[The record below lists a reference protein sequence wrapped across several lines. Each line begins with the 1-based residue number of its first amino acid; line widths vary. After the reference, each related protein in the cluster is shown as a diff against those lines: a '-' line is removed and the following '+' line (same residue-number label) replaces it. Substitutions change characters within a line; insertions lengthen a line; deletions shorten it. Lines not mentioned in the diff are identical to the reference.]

1 MRSNL
6 LCVMVCVF
14 IIAGSCR
21 LARAQQFSI
30 SAGSRVTLFNQ
41 KIPIYPVNLHSTDG
55 KLIGTYSS
63 PDAIRHR
70 VGYDVGLSLLQ
81 NIQLRNMHFVIQPQI
96 KYAVNVYEQLG
107 IAQFKHG
114 FGLYSALHKN
124 HTAELHLLS
133 YEPILNAKTK
143 IYLIFGFYG
152 RYLLSLTQD
161 DNNIQQ
167 NMPLSDQY
175 PVHRSSWSIP
185 MNERLSYGLKGG
197 IGVRFK
203 IIDIQL
209 SDQYSPSIINSWGMD
224 KGGHSLSFSLQYW
237 LNKRKSILNTVL

>member
-6 LCVMVCVF
+6 LCAMVCVF

-21 LARAQQFSI
+21 LARAQQFGT

-41 KIPIYPVNLHSTDG
+41 KIPIYPVNIHSADG
-55 KLIGTYSS
+55 KSIGTYSS
-63 PDAIRHR
+63 PDAIRHKL
-70 VGYDVGLSLLQ
+70 GYDIGFSFLQ
-81 NIQLRNMHFVIQPQI
+81 TIRIRKLHFAIQPQI

-107 IAQFKHG
+107 ITQYKHG
-114 FGLYSALHKN
+114 FGLYSALHKS

-133 YEPILNAKTK
+133 YEPIINAKTK
-143 IYLIFGFYG
+143 VYLIFGLYG
-152 RYLLSLTQD
+152 RYLLALTQD
-161 DNNIQQ
+161 DNDSQQ

-185 MNERLSYGLKGG
+185 MSERLGYGLKGG
-197 IGVRFK
+197 LGVRFN

-209 SDQYSPSIINSWGMD
+209 SDQYSPSIINSWGAN
-224 KGGHSLSFSLQYW
+224 KGGHSLSLSLQYW
-237 LNKRKSILNTVL
+237 FSKSKSMVSTVP